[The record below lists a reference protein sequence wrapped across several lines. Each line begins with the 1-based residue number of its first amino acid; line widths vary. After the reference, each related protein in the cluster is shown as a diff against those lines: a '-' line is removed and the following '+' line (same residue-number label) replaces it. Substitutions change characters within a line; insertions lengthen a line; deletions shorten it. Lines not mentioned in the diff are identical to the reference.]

1 MKRLLCL
8 ILTLSIVFAFAS
20 CGNKNTPPTDNSAEF
35 IKPENYASVV
45 LVSINPLF
53 RLYLDIAGE
62 VLAVE
67 PVNDDAKSIADCI
80 TTTVGNIEKVIENI
94 IVATNEGGFVKED
107 ATVNIEISE
116 IKDSAVNTEAILNK
130 AKSSADSNFKEL
142 KITIEVKIS
151 VSENAIKT
159 EVNDKDTNDATSAD
173 DNLPENT
180 DTSKN
185 TSSDTSSNQA
195 NSTPENSTTSA
206 NTQSQPT
213 HTHSYSSATC
223 LNPPVCSC
231 GAVGGT
237 ALGHSYKEGTCSRCG
252 AKDPNFSYT
261 PATQKNGRW
270 KTKYLYNDIL
280 HIGTIDMYGPDY
292 SASMAYGDPFSTLEE
307 EFQQFLRENFED
319 NDCEIYNGVEYYFGS
334 GDGDEFASV
343 TETGNVITITDLSG
357 NKLIL
362 ERTGENSI
370 TVKSSSEQFPIL
382 PRVPVGTTFTFVPN

>member
-8 ILTLSIVFAFAS
+8 ILTLSIVFTFAS
-20 CGNKNTPPTDNSAEF
+20 CGNKNTPSTDNSAEF

-45 LVSINPLF
+45 LISINPLF

-67 PVNDDAKSIADCI
+67 PVNDDAKSIADSI
-80 TTTVGNIEKVIENI
+80 TTTVGSIEKIIENI
-94 IVATNEGGFVKED
+94 VTATNDGGFVKKD

-116 IKDSAVNTEAILNK
+116 IKDTAVNTEAILNK

-151 VSENAIKT
+151 VAENAIKP
-159 EVNDKDTNDATSAD
+159 EAEDKAT
-173 DNLPENT
+173 
-180 DTSKN
+180 
-185 TSSDTSSNQA
+185 SDTSSDQA
-195 NSTPENSTTSA
+195 NSTPVNSTPSA

-237 ALGHSYKEGTCSRCG
+237 ALGHSYNEGTCSRCG

-270 KTKYLYNDIL
+270 TTKYLYNDIL
-280 HIGTIDMYGPDY
+280 HIGKIDIYGPDY
-292 SASMAYGDPFSTLEE
+292 SADMGYGDPFSTLEE
-307 EFQQFLRENFED
+307 EFQQLLRENFD
-319 NDCEIYNGVEYYFGS
+319 YYDCEIYNGVEYYFGR